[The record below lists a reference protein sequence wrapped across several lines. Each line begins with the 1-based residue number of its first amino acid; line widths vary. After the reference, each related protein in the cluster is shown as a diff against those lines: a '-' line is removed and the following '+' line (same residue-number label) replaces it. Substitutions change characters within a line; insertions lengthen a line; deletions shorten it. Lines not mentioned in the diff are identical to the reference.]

1 MLVDVLLAIA
11 HFLLIFVLLAI
22 LVAQMTT
29 VKPGIGA
36 RQLSLVGAMDLAY
49 GIAAGLLLVVGFG
62 RVFFGLKGAAFYLTN
77 HSFWT
82 KIALFAV
89 VALLSIQ
96 PTLRF
101 IAWRR
106 SAAADQAFT
115 PPEVEIKR
123 VRMFMHL
130 EATVFFIIPVFAV
143 LMARGIG

>member
-29 VKPGIGA
+29 VKPGIMA

-62 RVFFGLKGAAFYLTN
+62 RVFFGLKGASFYLTN

-106 SAAADQAFT
+106 SAAADQAFK
-115 PPEVEIKR
+115 PPEAEIKR